1 MPLNIKD
8 ELHRKLIIAVDG
20 VAPGVGKTTVMR
32 HVVASPI
39 GRGTDVMAFAEEDV
53 LTHPALADVAHE
65 FAAVGRVSPET
76 LLDASAQYFRWFADA
91 EEEVA
96 VVDAL
101 FPFVAS
107 LLGWGRDEREI
118 YAFTSRLRVLPGA
131 ESIRFVYLDADPRA
145 ALQRASAREANGW
158 LEWLIS
164 TLGDAPGGTV
174 GDLESLCEYLVR
186 RRELTLRLLTGQGW
200 QVTYVGDALAVSAEQ
215 IADQVLTSVVL

>member
-1 MPLNIKD
+1 MPQIEFLQPPDLVVSAAGHYCHTMPLNIKD

-32 HVVASPI
+32 HVVASLI

-164 TLGDAPGGTV
+164 TSA
-174 GDLESLCEYLVR
+174 
-186 RRELTLRLLTGQGW
+186 TLRAARS
-200 QVTYVGDALAVSAEQ
+200 VTSSPCANISFGDVS
-215 IADQVLTSVVL
+215 